1 MASAARHGLMRLITC
16 AFGPPATATATVT
29 VRIPADARHLAL
41 LRAMTDTVCLVA
53 EMPLDAASDIRLAI
67 NEAATMLL
75 VDALPGSMLGCAFT
89 YGGGRMSVRVDA
101 VAAVGDNAHS
111 DPLSWELVRM
121 LTRSRSIS
129 RDPFDSEIGGY
140 PTVIEFSWE
149 RGPFDDT

>member
-1 MASAARHGLMRLITC
+1 MRVITC
-16 AFGPPATATATVT
+16 AFGAPATETTTVA

-41 LRAMTDTVCLVA
+41 VRAMTDTVCLVA
-53 EMPLDAASDIRLAI
+53 DVPFDAAADIRLAI

-75 VDALPGSMLGCAFT
+75 VGAAPGSMLGCAFT
-89 YGGGRMSVRVDA
+89 YGAERMSVRVDS
-101 VAAVGDNAHS
+101 VAAFGDEVAEG

-121 LTRSRSIS
+121 LTSSLSIS